1 MVKTHRL
8 TGFNGARLLK
18 LRRQERW
25 SQAELAE
32 KLGVHRATIVR
43 WESGLAEPPE
53 GTVQQLVQLFGVARD
68 WLFRFEEE
76 SLLKPA
82 PISRVEDD
90 LLKGIPLRKLQRW
103 TAPAL
108 QLLGKSATS
117 LALRVDIKVK
127 RLQEILD
134 GHRPTSLEIQLLREG
149 LGADF
154 NPTPTLMKK
163 IQTRP
168 DSTQRKLAE
177 LEKQVA
183 ALSAQLAQLQQ
194 TVERLVDPLHEA
206 PQAVRAKAKRRTSS

>member
-25 SQAELAE
+25 SQSELAD

-53 GTVQQLVQLFGVARD
+53 GIVNQLVDFFGVARD
-68 WLFRFEEE
+68 WLFRFDDEP
-76 SLLKPA
+76 LLQRA
-82 PISRVEDD
+82 PLPRVEDD

-108 QLLGKSATS
+108 KLLGKSATS
-117 LALRVDIKVK
+117 LALRVDLSVT

-134 GHRPTSLEIQLLREG
+134 GHRPSSLEIQTLREA

-154 NPTPTLMKK
+154 NPTPTLMRK
-163 IQTRP
+163 INTPP
-168 DSTQRKLAE
+168 DSSQRKIAA
-177 LEKQVA
+177 LEKRVEE
-183 ALSAQLAQLQQ
+183 LSAQLAELQQ
-194 TVERLVDPLHEA
+194 TVQRLTEHVHPS
-206 PQAVRAKAKRRTSS
+206 PQAERTKAKRRASS